1 MKIFFRK
8 ICFLFIIYGCY
19 LLALQLLISWR
30 ISGKSINGQD
40 NLEQCANRNAD
51 VVFVGNSRCITS
63 FMPKR
68 FQNKGIKAINLGL
81 HGHPSLSFVERR
93 ISDYL
98 RRNRKQPKVI
108 CINFDVFS
116 VSKKEQSI
124 LMKDRFA
131 RYAFM
136 PKKADLIMLDYFG
149 FDWAERN
156 IPAYALLKY
165 RKLSDAM
172 VLNNQSQWLS
182 IGMETES
189 KQICGNEQ
197 IQSSKELKSIYRK
210 KKDDILLMKE
220 LRALNINYKNM
231 GITLLAVQV
240 PVFESI
246 YNNRFMA
253 TKKICQD
260 AGVPFIDLAFE
271 QYNNDCSLF
280 KDLNHLNTKGA
291 RLISDS
297 VARYIQTNM
306 LIKSKNCNPCA
317 D

>member
-1 MKIFFRK
+1 
-8 ICFLFIIYGCY
+8 
-19 LLALQLLISWR
+19 
-30 ISGKSINGQD
+30 
-40 NLEQCANRNAD
+40 
-51 VVFVGNSRCITS
+51 
-63 FMPKR
+63 MPER
-68 FQNKGIKAINLGL
+68 FQEKGIKAINLGL
-81 HGHPSLSFVERR
+81 HGHPNLSFIEKR

-98 RRNRKQPKVI
+98 LRNRKKPKVI

-136 PKKADLIMLDYFG
+136 PKKADLIMLDYFA
-149 FDWAERN
+149 FNWAERN
-156 IPAYALLKY
+156 IPSHALLKY

-172 VLNNQSQWLS
+172 FLNNQSQWLS

-197 IQSSKELKSIYRK
+197 IQSSNELKSINRK
-210 KKDDILLMKE
+210 KKDDNLLLKE
-220 LRALNINYKNM
+220 LRSLNMKYKKL
-231 GITLLAVQV
+231 GITMLAVQV

-246 YNNRFMA
+246 YNNRFKS
-253 TKKICQD
+253 TKKMCQD
-260 AGVPFIDLAFE
+260 AGVPFIDLAIE
-271 QYNNDCSLF
+271 QYNKDCSLF

-297 VARYIQTNM
+297 VARYIQSN
-306 LIKSKNCNPCA
+306 LLSKSKKK
-317 D
+317 

>member
-1 MKIFFRK
+1 
-8 ICFLFIIYGCY
+8 
-19 LLALQLLISWR
+19 
-30 ISGKSINGQD
+30 
-40 NLEQCANRNAD
+40 
-51 VVFVGNSRCITS
+51 
-63 FMPKR
+63 
-68 FQNKGIKAINLGL
+68 
-81 HGHPSLSFVERR
+81 
-93 ISDYL
+93 
-98 RRNRKQPKVI
+98 VI

-165 RKLSDAM
+165 RKLTDAIF
-172 VLNNQSQWLS
+172 LKNQSQWLL

-246 YNNRFMA
+246 YNKRF
-253 TKKICQD
+253 TSTEKICQD
-260 AGVPFIDLAFE
+260 AGVPFIDFAIK

-297 VARYIQTNM
+297 MARYLQPK
-306 LIKSKNCNPCA
+306 LLPKRKKS
-317 D
+317 

>member
-8 ICFLFIIYGCY
+8 SIYLFTIVACY
-19 LLALQLLISWR
+19 LFGIQLLLSWR

-40 NLEQCANRNAD
+40 NLEQCSNRNTE
-51 VVFVGNSRCITS
+51 VIFVGNSRCITT
-63 FMPKR
+63 FMPER
-68 FQNKGIKAINLGL
+68 FQEKGIKAINLGL
-81 HGHPSLSFVERR
+81 HGHPNLSFIENR

-98 RRNRKQPKVI
+98 LRNRKKPKVI

-136 PKKADLIMLDYFG
+136 PEKKDLIMLDYFG

-156 IPAYALLKY
+156 IPAYAILKY
-165 RKLSDAM
+165 RKLLDAM
-172 VLNNQSQWLS
+172 ILNNQSQWLS

-197 IQSSKELKSIYRK
+197 IQSTKELKSIFRK

-220 LRALNINYKNM
+220 LRALNIYYKKM

-240 PVFESI
+240 PVFETI
-246 YNNRFMA
+246 YNNRFKT

-260 AGVPFIDLAFE
+260 AGVPFIDLAIE
-271 QYNNDCSLF
+271 QFNKDCSLF
-280 KDLNHLNTKGA
+280 KDLNHLNTKGS

-297 VARYIQTNM
+297 VAIYLKSN
-306 LIKSKNCNPCA
+306 LLAKSKKS
-317 D
+317 

>member
-8 ICFLFIIYGCY
+8 IRFLFIIIVCY
-19 LLALQLLISWR
+19 LIGIQLLISSR

-40 NLEQCANRNAD
+40 NLEQCAKINAD

-63 FMPKR
+63 FMPNR
-68 FQNKGIKAINLGL
+68 FQNQGMKAINLGL
-81 HGHPSLSFVERR
+81 HGHPSIGFVDVR

-98 RRNRKQPKVI
+98 QRNRKKPKII

-116 VSKKEQSI
+116 VCKKEQSI

-136 PKKADLIMLDYFG
+136 PKKADLIILDYFA
-149 FDWAERN
+149 FNWAERN
-156 IPAYALLKY
+156 IPSYALLKY

-172 VLNNQSQWLS
+172 FPNNQSQWLL

-197 IQSSKELKSIYRK
+197 IQSSKELKAIYRK
-210 KKDDILLMKE
+210 KKDDNLLMKE
-220 LRALNINYKNM
+220 LSDLNIKYKNM

-240 PVFESI
+240 PVVESI
-246 YNNRFMA
+246 YNNRFKA
-253 TKKICQD
+253 TKKMCQD
-260 AGVPFIDLAFE
+260 AGVPFIDLAIE
-271 QYNNDCSLF
+271 QYNKDCSLF

-297 VARYIQTNM
+297 VARYIQSN
-306 LIKSKNCNPCA
+306 LLSKSKKK
-317 D
+317 